1 MSMAA
6 EKTAA
11 KVELLAEFDRL
22 VERNQDLEQTISTLM
37 RSNQDLERFAW
48 VVGHDLQEPIRTMAA
63 YAQSLADNY
72 SGRLDDDA
80 RLFIGNVLDGATR
93 MRDLISKLLAH
104 ALASHRPQE
113 AIETVDLNDVLEVVR
128 ANLEASIAETNAA
141 VTNDP
146 LPVLKVY
153 SSDFILLFQNLI
165 ANAIKYRSESP
176 PRVQVSAQTGSGEI
190 LLSVSDN
197 GIGIDP
203 KHQEQ
208 IFEPFRRLHGRS
220 IPGAGLGLA
229 ICRRVIERY
238 EGRIW
243 VESEPG
249 CGATFL
255 FTVPDSRD

>member
-1 MSMAA
+1 MAPEKMASDRELPA
-6 EKTAA
+6 E
-11 KVELLAEFDRL
+11 VDRL

-48 VVGHDLQEPIRTMAA
+48 VVAHDLQEPIRTMAA
-63 YAQSLADNY
+63 YAQALAEKY

-93 MRDLISKLLAH
+93 MRELVSKLLAH
-104 ALASHRPQE
+104 VIASHPPQE
-113 AIETVDLNDVLEVVR
+113 AAETLDLNDVLEVVR
-128 ANLEASIAETNAA
+128 ANLEASIAESNAA
-141 VTNDP
+141 VTNDS
-146 LPVLKVY
+146 LPVLNVH

-176 PRVQVSAQTGSGEI
+176 PRVHVSARTGGGGI

-203 KHQEQ
+203 KYHEQ
-208 IFEPFRRLHGRS
+208 IFEPFRRLHSRS
-220 IPGAGLGLA
+220 IPGTGLGLA

-238 EGRIW
+238 EGQIW
-243 VESEPG
+243 VESDLG
-249 CGATFL
+249 RGATFL